1 MDLSLFL
8 AQLFGLYFVL
18 GGMLIIIQ
26 QKSLIPAVQEL
37 GSNRGLLLL
46 VAFFELFAGIALSIA
61 HPIYTLNWQGIIT
74 FFGAWMIIESVFFL
88 MVPNRVAKRFIQ
100 AVNTPRWYS
109 IGGLISIVIGAYL
122 AAGGFGLI

>member
-1 MDLSLFL
+1 MDLSIFL

-37 GSNRGLLLL
+37 GGNRGLLLL
-46 VAFFELFAGIALSIA
+46 IAFLELFAGIALSIA
-61 HPIYTLNWQGIIT
+61 HPVYTLDWQGVIT

-88 MVPNRVAKRFIQ
+88 MVPNKIAKRFIM
-100 AVNTPRWYS
+100 AVNKPKWYS
-109 IGGLISIVIGAYL
+109 IGGLVSVVIGAYL